1 MARHGENI
9 YKRRDGRYEGRYVV
23 GKRPNGTTKFGYVLG
38 RQYGDVRRRLM
49 LKKAEQAARN
59 EYRCRG
65 DGRSFGSWLTRW
77 LENGQ
82 ADIKRSSRRTYAN
95 LARRILP
102 RLGGV
107 ALKDITPDIVRGFL
121 EDMERDGLSASTV
134 GAAYRLLSAAMRAA
148 QDEGLISAN
157 PCRRIR
163 PQRAEHREQR
173 VLSRSEQ
180 DMVCAAAMGEKDLP
194 ALLSLYTG
202 MRLGEICALKWRDV
216 DWEKRAISVRRT
228 VQRLAGG
235 DSGARTALAIDA
247 PKSQS
252 SRRTLP
258 IPEFLMEK
266 LRQMYGDGAA
276 GFIFGSGDRPAEPRT
291 VQRRFKRMAEKLG
304 IEDAHFHTLRHSFAT
319 RLLELGVDVKTV
331 SVLLG
336 HGSAQTTLNFY
347 AHSLMESQREA
358 LEKLAG
364 TALKKPPRRMK

>member
-38 RQYGDVRRRLM
+38 RQYGEVRRRLL
-49 LKKAEQAARN
+49 LKKAEQAVRN
-59 EYRCRG
+59 EYLCRG
-65 DGRSFGSWLTRW
+65 DRRSLDSWLRCW

-95 LARRILP
+95 LAKRMLLP

-107 ALKDITPDIVRGFL
+107 ALRDITPDMVRGFL
-121 EDMERDGLSASTV
+121 EDMERSGLSANTV
-134 GAAYRLLSAAMRAA
+134 RAAYRLLSAAMAAA

-157 PCRRIR
+157 PCRKVR
-163 PQRAEHREQR
+163 PQRAERREQR
-173 VLSRSEQ
+173 VLSRKEQ
-180 DMVCAAAMGEKDLP
+180 DMVCAAASGEKDLP

-216 DWEKRAISVRRT
+216 DWEKCTISVNRT

-235 DSGARTALAIDA
+235 NGGARTALAIDA

-252 SRRTLP
+252 SRRILP

-266 LRQMYGDGAA
+266 LRRLHGDGAS

-319 RLLELGVDVKTV
+319 RLMELGVDVKTV

-347 AHSLMESQREA
+347 AHSLAESQREA

-364 TALKKPPRRMK
+364 TALK